1 MQVLALARFKYQ
13 MTAAKLRRFKKERR
27 GEGER
32 ASYRPWLT
40 VGDVPSKGRSHRP
53 SCQKTGGRTMHFLSD
68 HEYVAFLE
76 LWWDTDVTD
85 VREQYPLALMRTLR
99 IAGQLGVQ
107 HPIDRHTGIVLTQ
120 TTDLLAT
127 RGSCDAETFNAWAVK
142 DRSALSDQRTMDKLE
157 IERRYWRELGVPWQ
171 LVVNDGLNS
180 SRALNLEWLLDFE
193 NTLRKDKARVDA
205 ACVARVL
212 DAVREDRPVV
222 AGTACAALD
231 RGWSSK
237 PGAHLSAF
245 RFLLL
250 SRLLKGN
257 FEAGEF
263 SRQLLSS
270 FEVAR

>member
-27 GEGER
+27 GHGER

-40 VGDVPSKGRSHRP
+40 VGDVPSKGRSHRV

-76 LWWDTDVTD
+76 LWWDADVSD
-85 VREQYPLALMRTLR
+85 IREQYPLGLMRTLR
-99 IAGQLGVQ
+99 IAGQLGVK
-107 HPIDRHTGIVLTQ
+107 HPIDQHTGIVLTQ

-127 RGSCDAETFNAWAVK
+127 RGLRDAETFHAWAVK

-157 IERRYWRELGVPWQ
+157 IERRYWSELGVPWQ

-180 SRALNLEWLLDFE
+180 SRALNLDWLLEFE
-193 NTLRKDKARVDA
+193 NTLRMGKAQLDA
-205 ACVARVL
+205 TCVTRVL
-212 DAVREDRPVV
+212 EAVREGRAIV
-222 AGTACAALD
+222 AGTGCAALD
-231 RGWSSK
+231 RRWNSK

-257 FEAGEF
+257 LEASEF